1 LARLGVRLG
10 LGPAYVFQLT
20 REEREFVIAWDWVEI
35 EIKRRAK
42 IAADFAALAK
52 AGGVIRKD

>member
-10 LGPAYVFQLT
+10 LGPAYVFGLSP
-20 REEREFVIAWDWVEI
+20 EDREFVIAWDWAEI
-35 EIKRRAK
+35 ELKRRAK

-52 AGGVIRKD
+52 AGAVIRRT